1 MLTNEQDDFKPNVE
15 VFDIKK
21 SFNHVE
27 KILKDQAHMKGIKV
41 RTLFENFEEF
51 NNKLGHPY
59 LVKADQKRM
68 Q

>member
-1 MLTNEQDDFKPNVE
+1 
-15 VFDIKK
+15 
-21 SFNHVE
+21 
-27 KILKDQAHMKGIKV
+27 MKGIKV